1 MDVTLSLAAIQMS
14 MSDSRIDNV
23 STAERLVRQ
32 AASGGAKIILI
43 PELFEGE
50 YFCKEQDAQ
59 HQQRAQ
65 TIDENPTI
73 AHFQK
78 VAAEL
83 NVVLPL
89 SVYERAGN
97 ALFNTVVMVDAD
109 GSQMGVYRKSHI
121 PDGPGYS
128 EKFYFSPGDTGF
140 RVWATR
146 HGRIGVGICWDQ
158 WFPEAA
164 RAMALQ
170 GAECILY
177 PTAIG
182 SEPQEPTWDS
192 SRHWQRVMQGHAAAN
207 LMPVMAA
214 NRIGREVQNT
224 TEINFYG
231 SSFIADNT
239 GALVAEAGRDTE
251 EVIHAT
257 FDRAALSTLR
267 SSWGLFRD
275 RRPELY
281 GALLTLDGS
290 ESYFS
295 HPTK

>member
-1 MDVTLSLAAIQMS
+1 MS
-14 MSDSRIDNV
+14 ETRENNV
-23 STAERLVRQ
+23 ATAERLVRQ
-32 AASGGAKIILI
+32 AASGGAGIILI
-43 PELFEGE
+43 PELFEGQ
-50 YFCKEQDAQ
+50 YFCKEQEAV
-59 HQQRAQ
+59 HHQRATSIEDNV
-65 TIDENPTI
+65 TIS
-73 AHFQK
+73 HFQK

-83 NVVLPL
+83 KVVLPL

-109 GSQMGVYRKSHI
+109 GSRMGVYRKSHI

-140 RVWATR
+140 RVWNTQR
-146 HGRIGVGICWDQ
+146 GRIGVGICWDQ

-182 SEPQEPTWDS
+182 SEPQDPTWDS

-207 LMPVMAA
+207 LIPVMAA
-214 NRIGREVQNT
+214 NRVGREVQNS
-224 TEINFYG
+224 TEITFYG
-231 SSFIADNT
+231 SSFITDNT
-239 GALVAEAGRDTE
+239 GALVAEAGRDSE
-251 EVIHAT
+251 EIIHAT
-257 FDRAALSTLR
+257 FDRSALSALR

-281 GALLTLDGS
+281 GSLLTLDGS
-290 ESYFS
+290 NSFFS
-295 HPTK
+295 QPQQ

>member
-1 MDVTLSLAAIQMS
+1 

-32 AASGGAKIILI
+32 AASDGAKIILI

-59 HQQRAQ
+59 HQQCAQ

-257 FDRAALSTLR
+257 FDRSALSTLR

-295 HPTK
+295 HPSK

>member
-1 MDVTLSLAAIQMS
+1 MS
-14 MSDSRIDNV
+14 ETREDNV
-23 STAERLVRQ
+23 ATAERLVRQ
-32 AASGGAKIILI
+32 AASGGAEIILI
-43 PELFEGE
+43 PELFEGQ
-50 YFCKEQDAQ
+50 YFCKEQEAV
-59 HQQRAQ
+59 HHQRATSIEDNV
-65 TIDENPTI
+65 TIS
-73 AHFQK
+73 HFQK

-83 NVVLPL
+83 KVVLPL

-109 GSQMGVYRKSHI
+109 GSRIGVYRKSHI

-140 RVWATR
+140 RVWNTQR
-146 HGRIGVGICWDQ
+146 GRIGVGICWDQ

-182 SEPQEPTWDS
+182 SEPQDPTWDS

-207 LMPVMAA
+207 LIPVMAA
-214 NRIGREVQNT
+214 NRVGREVQNS
-224 TEINFYG
+224 TEITFYG
-231 SSFIADNT
+231 SSFITDNT
-239 GALVAEAGRDTE
+239 GALVAEAGRDSE
-251 EVIHAT
+251 EIIHAT
-257 FDRAALSTLR
+257 FDRSALSALR

-281 GALLTLDGS
+281 GSLLTLDGS
-290 ESYFS
+290 NSYFS
-295 HPTK
+295 QPQQ